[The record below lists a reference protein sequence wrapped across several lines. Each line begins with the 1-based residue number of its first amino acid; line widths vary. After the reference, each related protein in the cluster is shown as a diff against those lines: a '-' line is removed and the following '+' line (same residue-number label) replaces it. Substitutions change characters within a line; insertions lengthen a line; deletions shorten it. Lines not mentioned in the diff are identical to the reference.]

1 MADTTRTPSRLWKLM
16 TPEQRH
22 RAASALWGTDDATSD
37 QMQAALLI
45 AKKMKFRPKTV
56 MGLDDQHKAR
66 YLASVP
72 DPPEDLAARLLV
84 VYHLAEQRPMMGAFL
99 DTLGVAHEN
108 GLIREDAATPDP
120 AKMAAAAAAIARE
133 YPAPDVALYLN
144 TLLWQDPAAW
154 GSIQSVPEVIGRTVT
169 EKE

>member
-1 MADTTRTPSRLWKLM
+1 MTDTTLTPSRLWKRM
-16 TPEQRH
+16 TTGQRLH
-22 RAASALWGTDDATSD
+22 AATALWRDEEAKAD

-99 DTLGVAHEN
+99 DALGVAHEN

-154 GSIQSVPEVIGRTVT
+154 GSIRSVPEVIGRTVT